1 MSHAQPQETRVPVH
15 AVTELKA
22 NALLMTCQVVVT
34 SPDGAS
40 KVAQAL
46 LDSASSASFISKRLV
61 SSLRRSRSHHTTKIS
76 GIAGLSHDSRSHSVA
91 DFVVCPRDDPSRQFR
106 VSAIVV
112 PKVTC
117 DLPVHP
123 VPLDSGWS
131 HLEGLHLADPHF
143 GSPGA
148 IDLLLGVDL
157 FVETLRH
164 GRRQGPPGAPRALET
179 EFGWVLAGAAD
190 HHPLTSQLVSHHVAL
205 SSGDDLLR
213 KFWEVEESPPPPPP
227 PPPKAQSCQWRRR
240 QSSSTSNPTTL
251 ARQMGDLSYLC
262 RRRWTPRAWASRDR
276 RLFEDSSP
284 WSDPCAPGINSQT
297 LRL

>member
-213 KFWEVEESPPPPPP
+213 KF
-227 PPPKAQSCQWRRR
+227 
-240 QSSSTSNPTTL
+240 
-251 ARQMGDLSYLC
+251 
-262 RRRWTPRAWASRDR
+262 
-276 RLFEDSSP
+276 
-284 WSDPCAPGINSQT
+284 
-297 LRL
+297 